1 MRGGR
6 RIVRWYGS
14 GKALRAMTAWALERS
29 LRSMNSSPT
38 DLAQLAV
45 KTTGLT
51 KVFGTRTALD
61 GVDLEVPRG
70 VAFGFLGPNGAG
82 KTTIIRLLL
91 GLAWPTSGSMSVLGH
106 SLPTERG
113 AALARVGAI
122 VEEPRFYPF
131 LSARENLEVN
141 AAVRGG
147 AAASRIAA
155 ALERVGLAGR
165 AEDPVS
171 AYSLGMRQRLGIAR
185 CLLAD
190 PELLFLDEPMNGLD
204 PAGILEHRSLLRDL
218 VDEGRTVFLS
228 SHLLDE
234 VQRTCD
240 YAAIVDRGR
249 VVTQGSIDTLTGGPR
264 RVVVGTDDPGR
275 AAALLANLHGVDR
288 AAVEDGGVVVS
299 LAGTATTERELV
311 SSIVRRMLDAGLAID
326 RISPV
331 EASLEERFLDITRR
345 LEDD

>member
-1 MRGGR
+1 
-6 RIVRWYGS
+6 
-14 GKALRAMTAWALERS
+14 MTGIAPERT
-29 LRSMNSSPT
+29 LGSMNRSRR
-38 DLAQLAV
+38 DGAGLAV
-45 KTTGLT
+45 KTTRLT
-51 KVFGTRTALD
+51 KEFGARKALD

-106 SLPTERG
+106 SVPTDRAE
-113 AALARVGAI
+113 ALARVGAI
-122 VEEPRFYPF
+122 IEEPRFYPY

-141 AAVRGG
+141 AAARGG
-147 AAASRIAA
+147 AAASRIAP
-155 ALERVGLAGR
+155 ALGRVGLGAR

-171 AYSLGMRQRLGIAR
+171 SYSLGMRQRLGIAR

-204 PAGILEHRSLLRDL
+204 PAGMLEHRALLREL

-249 VVTQGSIDTLTGGPR
+249 VVTQGSIEALTGGPR
-264 RVVVGTDDPGR
+264 RVAVGTDDPGR
-275 AAALLANLHGVDR
+275 AAALLANLNGVER

-299 LAGTATTERELV
+299 LASTATTERELV
-311 SSIVRRMLDAGLAID
+311 TSIVRRMLDAGLAID
-326 RISPV
+326 RVAPV
-331 EASLEERFLDITRR
+331 EASLEERFLNITQR
-345 LEDD
+345 LEDER

>member
-1 MRGGR
+1 MN
-6 RIVRWYGS
+6 
-14 GKALRAMTAWALERS
+14 RS
-29 LRSMNSSPT
+29 RS
-38 DLAQLAV
+38 DGAALAV

-51 KVFGTRTALD
+51 KEFGERRALD

-106 SLPTERG
+106 AVPEDRG

-122 VEEPRFYPF
+122 VEEPQFSPF
-131 LSARENLEVN
+131 LTGRENLEVN
-141 AAVRGG
+141 AAARGG
-147 AAASRIAA
+147 VAAKRIPAV
-155 ALERVGLAGR
+155 LERVGLSSRAG
-165 AEDPVS
+165 EPVS
-171 AYSLGMRQRLGIAR
+171 SYSLGMRQRLGIAR

-204 PAGILEHRSLLRDL
+204 PAGMLEFRGLIREL

-234 VQRTCD
+234 VERTCD
-240 YAAIVDRGR
+240 FAAIVDRGK
-249 VVTQGSIDTLTGGPR
+249 VVTQGSIDALTGGAR
-264 RVVVGTDDPGR
+264 RIAVGTDDPGR
-275 AAALLANLHGVDR
+275 AAALLATLHGVDR

-299 LAGTATTERELV
+299 LAPNGTTDRELV
-311 SSIVRRMLDAGLAID
+311 TKIVRRILDAGLAID
-326 RISPV
+326 RVTPV
-331 EASLEERFLDITRR
+331 GTSLEERFLNMTHR
-345 LEDD
+345 LEDER